1 MAYDK
6 MRDYAVTIYSV
17 FRKIQK
23 NAKEANNNKMGYI
36 SIMIYNYYLNIL
48 KVNNFTASDIE
59 RDNYNEDV
67 NLIPLFE
74 YISYNQIEL
83 FDFSKINIAD
93 VDINKKQDIE
103 RFVLSH
109 IYYLTQK

>member
-6 MRDYAVTIYSV
+6 MKEYAVTIYSV

-23 NAKEANNNKMGYI
+23 NAKDSKNNKMGYI

-48 KVNNFTASDIE
+48 KENKLTASDIE
-59 RDNYNEDV
+59 IENISEDI

-83 FDFSKINIAD
+83 LDFSKININD
-93 VDINKKQDIE
+93 VDINKKKDIE

>member
-6 MRDYAVTIYSV
+6 MKEYAVTIYNV

-23 NAKEANNNKMGYI
+23 NAKESKNNKMGYI

-48 KVNNFTASDIE
+48 KENKLTASDIE
-59 RDNYNEDV
+59 IENISEDI

-83 FDFSKINIAD
+83 LDFSKININD
-93 VDINKKQDIE
+93 IDINKKKDIE

>member
-1 MAYDK
+1 MVYDK
-6 MRDYAVTIYSV
+6 MKEYTVTIYSV
-17 FRKIQK
+17 FKKIQK
-23 NAKEANNNKMGYI
+23 NAKESNNNKMGYI
-36 SIMIYNYYLNIL
+36 SIMIYNYLLNIL
-48 KVNNFTASDIE
+48 KEINLHIEDIE
-59 RDNYNEDV
+59 SENYSEEI

-83 FDFSKINIAD
+83 FDFSKININD
-93 VDINKKQDIE
+93 VDTNKKQDIE

>member
-6 MRDYAVTIYSV
+6 MKDYAVTIYSV

-23 NAKEANNNKMGYI
+23 NAKETNNNKMGYI

-48 KVNNFTASDIE
+48 KENNFSASDIE
-59 RDNYNEDV
+59 RDNCIEDV

-83 FDFSKINIAD
+83 FDFSKINMND
-93 VDINKKQDIE
+93 VDTSKKQDIE

>member
-6 MRDYAVTIYSV
+6 MRDYAVTIYNV

-23 NAKEANNNKMGYI
+23 NAKEANNSKMGYI

-48 KVNNFTASDIE
+48 KENNFTASDIE

>member
-1 MAYDK
+1 MK
-6 MRDYAVTIYSV
+6 EYAATIYSV
-17 FRKIQK
+17 FKKINK
-23 NAKEANNNKMGYI
+23 NAKETNNNKMGYI
-36 SIMIYNYYLNIL
+36 SIMIYNYFLNVAKENKLSIE
-48 KVNNFTASDIE
+48 DIE
-59 RDNYNEDV
+59 RENCSESI

-83 FDFSKINIAD
+83 FDFSKINMND
-93 VDINKKQDIE
+93 VDISKKQDIE